1 MLFCFQVYQAR
12 LRPNGLLVA
21 VKVQRP
27 GVRPA
32 MALDLFILRKLAGF
46 VKSLLKLNTDLP
58 VKSLFFSLFQ
68 LTGYALRDWSLFTA
82 FEAPF
87 SHHEVVSSRGC
98 DLLRSI
104 VFPVCCQEYGA
115 VII

>member
-1 MLFCFQVYQAR
+1 MWDLVIIFCFQVYQAR

-32 MALDLFILRKLAGF
+32 MALDLFILRKMAGF

-58 VKSLFFSLFQ
+58 VKSLFFSLFN
-68 LTGYALRDWSLFTA
+68 LLVMRYVIGLCSLHLR
-82 FEAPF
+82 
-87 SHHEVVSSRGC
+87 
-98 DLLRSI
+98 LLLAIMRLYLQGD
-104 VFPVCCQEYGA
+104 VTYYRA
-115 VII
+115 